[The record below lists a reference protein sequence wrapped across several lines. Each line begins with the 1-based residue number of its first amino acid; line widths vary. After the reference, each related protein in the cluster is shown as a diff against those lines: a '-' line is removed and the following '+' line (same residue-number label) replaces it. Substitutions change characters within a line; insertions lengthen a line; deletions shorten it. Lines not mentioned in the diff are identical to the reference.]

1 MAEISVPRILLL
13 LLSLAKVLEG
23 TKLLAHLKK
32 CGDLECETLISRV
45 LARTDHTGPDCRY
58 LNFTEG
64 EEISVYVKLA
74 GEREDLWA
82 GSKGKDFG
90 FFPRDAVQIEEVFI
104 SEEVEMPTK
113 ESDFLCLLGEG
124 YIFGSEHSELNSDDD
139 GNMYPYEGHEDQ
151 NYNIYESGF
160 QPEPDFYAASEGTSF
175 EDQIP
180 ASETREEFKISNE
193 YKDLEEAGS
202 AGSGEQGYTSDMD
215 HDLSEMQGRFGLGR
229 EAKEQTF
236 KADSERTQEN
246 SSQTR
251 ELTVEEENDPEKLND
266 GEPQMEPEQD
276 PEAQFDSETP
286 EFSQVSEE
294 QYELVSESENTL
306 KSQATGWF
314 GGGFTSYLGFGEE
327 NTEHIPPLQDVPN
340 SVSADE
346 EAPAPYREVSADKED
361 KVING
366 SSIPSPTWFDF
377 GFGILGFAYA
387 DEDKSISD
395 DGKCED
401 GEAENHKHPIANDF
415 DPGKEQENRMIT
427 VVETEDQTG
436 KESTLEKIDGSDSM
450 RYLKKFFYNSWS
462 FQSLPED
469 TELPFSTQTLD
480 QDNIAESDKTEK
492 LPTENSAA
500 ESVEEPMMLDSTY
513 SLSDMASEVEL
524 PVSVREGIHSKTS
537 SLKRNEEDSESWED
551 PEGPAVVDTGSSVE
565 GALLG
570 SQLVSQQEH
579 DAEFQILKYL
589 FQIDVFGFMKFAFS
603 TIEILTERVVAALP
617 EDMKAEFSANGFSME
632 LVICVLTGGLLV
644 FLLFLWRAFR
654 SIQSRFYVGRE
665 RKLALELSALIEEK
679 CKLLDKLSLV
689 QKEYEGLESSL
700 KEANFDK
707 KSEVHSLEF
716 VEGSQISE
724 ATCENLE
731 KSKSELEDE
740 VLLLEKELEE
750 ERAKYCEQDELIAD
764 ISKRIQSLEDESKSL
779 KSQVAESKTTF
790 KVFEINE
797 ERLKGA
803 IKEALNERSELEE
816 DQKQLSQEAEAVREQ
831 MNELD
836 NQKVTFEESKVQEEQ
851 VLNEKENQI
860 KSLMDNLVKMKV
872 WTAVLGEDAAEDGN
886 LGLEVK
892 KDLENAVHSG
902 IQLKGALEE
911 LIYASKLSA
920 SLKALEG
927 ERNQIYTQISEV
939 DKIKMNLTE
948 RVRSLE
954 SENVSLESERMQLE
968 NEKQKLQQKLKVMTE
983 LYQENEMKLHR
994 KLTVE
999 ENYRLEKEEKLSKV
1013 DERISHATQEL
1024 ETYRQRAKDLEE
1036 EMEKT
1041 VHSLQ
1046 GQVISH
1052 EKKAHD
1058 NWLAARTFERNLND
1072 LRKENAYN
1080 RQKLTETEFKL
1091 ELLEKDPYALDVP
1104 NTAFGREHS
1113 PFGPSPLGR
1122 PSSETRA
1129 FLSPP
1134 TLLEGPLRLS
1144 PSLPGGGGRGSRGP
1158 ENFLDH
1164 QMNIERGDSNYDRV
1178 YDAPRAPSDSSLSP
1192 PWEHGRRAMAPPPGQ
1207 PYSDPTLQ
1215 KQDRFYSNSG
1225 RLSGPAELRSYNMP
1239 SLDKVDGPVPSKMES
1254 SKNDTKDHP
1263 GNSTVPDSSRPDEC
1277 EAAGRGF
1284 VPPPFLPV
1292 RAPLFPVDP
1301 RSQFVRRAPPFPP
1314 PPPGNI
1320 YAAPRDYFPPRDFP
1334 GPPPPPFPGR
1344 NVFAPPPPRGFPPYL
1359 PPRAGFFPPPPH
1371 PESRSE
1377 LPPDLIPPSKEPAAK
1392 PSETPEI

>member
-13 LLSLAKVLEG
+13 LISLAKVLEG

-45 LARTDHTGPDCRY
+45 LALTDHTGPDCRY

-124 YIFGSEHSELNSDDD
+124 YIFGSEHSELNSDGD
-139 GNMYPYEGHEDQ
+139 GNMYPYEEYEDQ
-151 NYNIYESGF
+151 NYNIYESDF
-160 QPEPDFYAASEGTSF
+160 QPELDFYAASEGTLF
-175 EDQIP
+175 EDQIS
-180 ASETREEFKISNE
+180 ASETREEFKISSE
-193 YKDLEEAGS
+193 HKDLEEAGS
-202 AGSGEQGYTSDMD
+202 TGSGEQGFTSSMD
-215 HDLSEMQGRFGLGR
+215 HDLPQMQGRFGLGR
-229 EAKEQTF
+229 EEAEEQTF
-236 KADSERTQEN
+236 KADSEPTQES
-246 SSQTR
+246 SSQTG
-251 ELTVEEENDPEKLND
+251 ELTVEEEKDPEKVNN
-266 GEPQMEPEQD
+266 GEPQVEPEQD
-276 PEAQFDSETP
+276 PEAPFDSETP
-286 EFSQVSEE
+286 EFSPVPEE

-306 KSQATGWF
+306 KPQATGWF

-327 NTEHIPPLQDVPN
+327 DTGLELLSKEHNLPLQDVPDSVSADEEAPAPCFGEEDTGLELLSKEHNPSLQDVPN

-346 EAPAPYREVSADKED
+346 EASAPYREVSADKED
-361 KVING
+361 KVIND
-366 SSIPSPTWFDF
+366 SSIPRPNWFDF

-395 DGKCED
+395 DGKRED
-401 GEAENHKHPIANDF
+401 GEAKNHKHPIANDF
-415 DPGKEQENRMIT
+415 EPRKEQESRMIT

-436 KESTLEKIDGSDSM
+436 KESALEKTDGSDSM
-450 RYLKKFFYNSWS
+450 QYLKKFFYNPWS

-480 QDNIAESDKTEK
+480 QDNISESDKTEK

-500 ESVEEPMMLDSTY
+500 ESVEEPMTLEGTY
-513 SLSDMASEVEL
+513 SLSDTASEVEL
-524 PVSVREGIHSKTS
+524 PVSVHEETHSKS
-537 SLKRNEEDSESWED
+537 SSSKRNEEDSEFWED
-551 PEGPAVVDTGSSVE
+551 PEGPAVADTDSSVE

-589 FQIDVFGFMKFAFS
+589 LQIDVFGFMNSAFS
-603 TIEILTERVVAALP
+603 TIEILIERVVAAVP
-617 EDMKAEFSANGFSME
+617 EDMKAEFSANGFSVEMM
-632 LVICVLTGGLLV
+632 ICVLSVGLLV

-679 CKLLDKLSLV
+679 CKLLDKVSLV

-707 KSEVHSLEF
+707 KSEVHSLE
-716 VEGSQISE
+716 

-740 VLLLEKELEE
+740 ILLLEKELEE
-750 ERAKYCEQDELIAD
+750 ERAKHCEQDELMAD
-764 ISKRIQSLEDESKSL
+764 ISKRIESLEDESKSL
-779 KSQVAESKTTF
+779 KLQVAEVKTTF

-803 IKEALNERSELEE
+803 IKEALIEKSELEE
-816 DQKQLSQEAEAVREQ
+816 GQKQLLQEAEAMKEQ

-836 NQKVTFEESKVQEEQ
+836 NQKVTLEESKVQEEQ
-851 VLNEKENQI
+851 VLSEKENQI
-860 KSLMDNLVKMKV
+860 KSLMENLVKMKL
-872 WTAVLGEDAAEDGN
+872 WTAVLGENAARDGN
-886 LGLEVK
+886 LSLEVK
-892 KDLENAVHSG
+892 NDLENAAHSG
-902 IQLKGALEE
+902 IQLKGALDE
-911 LIYASKLSA
+911 LINASKLNV

-927 ERNQIYTQISEV
+927 ERNQIYTQLSEV
-939 DKIKMNLTE
+939 EKIKKNLTE
-948 RVRSLE
+948 RIRSLE
-954 SENVSLESERMQLE
+954 SENASLESEGMQLE
-968 NEKQKLQQKLKVMTE
+968 NEKQKLQHKLKVLTE

-999 ENYRLEKEEKLSKV
+999 ENYRLQKEEKLSIV
-1013 DERISHATQEL
+1013 DEKISHANQEL

-1072 LRKENAYN
+1072 LRKENAFN

-1104 NTAFGREHS
+1104 NTAF
-1113 PFGPSPLGR
+1113 
-1122 PSSETRA
+1122 
-1129 FLSPP
+1129 
-1134 TLLEGPLRLS
+1134 
-1144 PSLPGGGGRGSRGP
+1144 GRGSRGP

-1192 PWEHGRRAMAPPPGQ
+1192 PWEHGRRVMAPPPGQ
-1207 PYSDPTLQ
+1207 PYSDPSLQ

-1239 SLDKVDGPVPSKMES
+1239 SLDKMDGPVPSKMES
-1254 SKNDTKDHP
+1254 SKNDTKDDP

-1320 YAAPRDYFPPRDFP
+1320 YAAPRDYFPPRDFSSL
-1334 GPPPPPFPGR
+1334 PPPLFPGR
-1344 NVFAPPPPRGFPPYL
+1344 NVSAPPPPPRGFPLYL
-1359 PPRAGFFPPPPH
+1359 PPRAGFFSPPPH

-1377 LPPDLIPPSKEPAAK
+1377 LRPDLTPPSKEPAAK
-1392 PSETPEI
+1392 PPETPEI